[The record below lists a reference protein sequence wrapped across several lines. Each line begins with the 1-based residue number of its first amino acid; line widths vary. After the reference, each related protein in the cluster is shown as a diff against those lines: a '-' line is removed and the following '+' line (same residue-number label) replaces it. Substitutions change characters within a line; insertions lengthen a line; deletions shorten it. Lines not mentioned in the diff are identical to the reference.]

1 MNVELKA
8 IKFNHD
14 PILTK
19 TGAINLRRNA
29 TQTVTVPEWRP
40 DICSNPECS
49 PVAYTT
55 LSMPAK
61 MTIQAL
67 FSSTGRPNDVP
78 WIRAVAEPDHILG
91 SIEPVPIPLGNSGYL
106 TLELPHEKV
115 TNAPVGIQDI
125 KWRWQFSTTPQVP
138 ETWTDFQRTK
148 HRIYTILSKPTD
160 PWEPCSNNPGNIH
173 QPWTEVLEQACRWAA
188 GAVGQQHDLAT
199 TYITRR
205 LFDLGKAMLKYQ
217 GGQSYAFRYFECAK
231 FLELLAGGVG
241 NGARI
246 NCDDCATVVSTFAN
260 ILGCDLSQSVMGPDF
275 DTNRIL
281 LIGYTKFCATTFLH
295 HSVAWKGVCTAAD
308 AVFDACLQLDNDGHP
323 EAEPEDPLLPTNL
336 LFGQPSDK
344 TYQFC
349 LVSSSSYCVP
359 QPNDPQLGKKRR
371 KLGAGYLGDI
381 EITNEAILQAAR
393 RIYAFDIWPR
403 REEVRAEATTTFK
416 SIAFLLKEVSAL
428 DWQVHSFQH
437 TQDERFT
444 NVVELILTH
453 SNIADGERLNINI
466 YECSESSDWND
477 RLLKLLAMFEEL
489 KLSGL
494 EKSRVGS
501 LAFTDGPGSIVIFR
515 RNQFLAVVRS
525 AGQTNLNVLDVATLV
540 DAFLLVANL
549 QPQPHSQEQQ
559 TQTIKE
565 NKMAHRLSLLEH
577 SFRVDPNATPVCA
590 AEGTFDLTD
599 MDDDGN
605 IRSGTHTPQGGTAV
619 AIASGRAFDFGD
631 QTFLVMQLAG
641 GRIRFEGVVTFE
653 DANTIIVSGTKI
665 VRTLADDGI
674 TILGQVEEPI
684 VITKP

>member
-1 MNVELKA
+1 
-8 IKFNHD
+8 
-14 PILTK
+14 
-19 TGAINLRRNA
+19 
-29 TQTVTVPEWRP
+29 
-40 DICSNPECS
+40 
-49 PVAYTT
+49 
-55 LSMPAK
+55 
-61 MTIQAL
+61 
-67 FSSTGRPNDVP
+67 
-78 WIRAVAEPDHILG
+78 
-91 SIEPVPIPLGNSGYL
+91 
-106 TLELPHEKV
+106 
-115 TNAPVGIQDI
+115 
-125 KWRWQFSTTPQVP
+125 
-138 ETWTDFQRTK
+138 
-148 HRIYTILSKPTD
+148 
-160 PWEPCSNNPGNIH
+160 
-173 QPWTEVLEQACRWAA
+173 
-188 GAVGQQHDLAT
+188 
-199 TYITRR
+199 
-205 LFDLGKAMLKYQ
+205 
-217 GGQSYAFRYFECAK
+217 
-231 FLELLAGGVG
+231 
-241 NGARI
+241 
-246 NCDDCATVVSTFAN
+246 
-260 ILGCDLSQSVMGPDF
+260 MGFDF

-295 HSVAWKGVCTAAD
+295 HSVAWKGACTAAD

-344 TYQFC
+344 SYQFC

-393 RIYAFDIWPR
+393 RIYAFDTWPR

-428 DWQVHSFQH
+428 DWQVHSFRH

-489 KLSGL
+489 KLSRF
-494 EKSRVGS
+494 ENPRVGS
-501 LAFTDGPGSIVIFR
+501 LAFTNGPGSIVIFR

-525 AGQTNLNVLDVATLV
+525 VGQTNLNVLDVATVV

-559 TQTIKE
+559 TQIIKE

-577 SFRVDPNATPVCA
+577 SVRLDPNATPVCA

-653 DANTIIVSGTKI
+653 DANTIIVSGKKI
-665 VRTLADDGI
+665 VRTLAEDGI